1 MRVVEILKELLAL
14 PFVNYALMSV
24 ACFALGGGLA
34 WVAAVLLQAVRKRLV
49 RYGKNNLQGAMN
61 LPGVAPLAAGAGV
74 AGVCAGGLLA
84 ATLVYVFL
92 FATHLK
98 SPFG

>member
-1 MRVVEILKELLAL
+1 MEILRELLAL
-14 PFVNYALMSV
+14 PFVTYGLMSV

-34 WVAAVLLQAVRKRLV
+34 WVAAVLLQTVRKRLV
-49 RYGKNNLQGAMN
+49 RHGKNSLQGAMN
-61 LPGVAPLAAGAGV
+61 LPGVAPLAAGAGL
-74 AGVCAGGLLA
+74 AGVFAVGLLA

-98 SPFG
+98 LPFG